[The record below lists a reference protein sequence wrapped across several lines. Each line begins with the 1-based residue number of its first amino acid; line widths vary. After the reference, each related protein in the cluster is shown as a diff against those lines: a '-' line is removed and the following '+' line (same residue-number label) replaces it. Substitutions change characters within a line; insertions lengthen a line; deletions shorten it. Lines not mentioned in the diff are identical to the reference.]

1 MSAAPVRAAAES
13 GVRGMGLA
21 HGALAY
27 ALWGVVPVYWKLLAH
42 VGPAELIA
50 HRALWGLLAFVTIV
64 VGAAQWGVLA
74 RSLRDVR
81 LVGIMA
87 LSGSLLAVNWG
98 VFVWATL
105 SGHLLDASLGYFINP
120 LLSVALGTIVLR
132 ERLRALQW
140 LAIALAAAGVG
151 LLTWRAGRV
160 PWVALLLAATFALY
174 GLVRKTARV
183 DALVGSAMETLLMAP
198 VAAVYLLALGGG
210 AAVRGDGYTLGLL
223 AGTGVVT
230 AVPLV
235 LFTSAARRLPLS
247 TVGFLQ
253 YLAPTGQ
260 FCLAVLAFHEPLA
273 HDRLVAFGCIW
284 IGLAVFSVDL
294 VAVPGRRRRG

>member
-1 MSAAPVRAAAES
+1 MSGGPVRAAGGAEARL
-13 GVRGMGLA
+13 RGIGLA

-27 ALWGVVPVYWKLLAH
+27 GLWGVVPVYWKLLAH
-42 VGPAELIA
+42 VAPIELIA
-50 HRALWGLLAFVTIV
+50 HRALWGLLAFLAIV
-64 VGAAQWGVLA
+64 AGAAQWRVLA
-74 RSLRDVR
+74 RSMRDVR
-81 LVGIMA
+81 LVGMMA
-87 LSGSLLAVNWG
+87 LSGGLLAINWG

-120 LLSVALGTIVLR
+120 LLSVALGTIVLG

-140 LAIALAAAGVG
+140 LAIALVAAGVG

-183 DALVGSAMETLLMAP
+183 DALVGSAMETVLLAP
-198 VAAVYLLALGGG
+198 VAAVYLLVLGGG
-210 AAVRGDGYTLGLL
+210 VAMHGGHTLALL

-273 HDRLVAFGCIW
+273 HGRLVAFGFIW
-284 IGLAVFSVDL
+284 AGLAVFSADL
-294 VAVPGRRRRG
+294 VRRR

>member
-1 MSAAPVRAAAES
+1 VQSSA
-13 GVRGMGLA
+13 RGIGLA

-27 ALWGVVPVYWKLLAH
+27 GLWGVVPAYWMLLAN
-42 VGPAELIA
+42 VAPAELIA
-50 HRALWGLLAFVTIV
+50 HRALWGLLAFLAIV
-64 VGAAQWGVLA
+64 VGAAQWGVLV
-74 RSLRDVR
+74 RSLRDLR
-81 LVGIMA
+81 LVGMMA
-87 LSGSLLAVNWG
+87 LSGGLLAVNWG
-98 VFVWATL
+98 IFVWATL
-105 SGHLLDASLGYFINP
+105 TGHLLDASLGYFINP

-132 ERLRALQW
+132 ERPRPLQW
-140 LAIALAAAGVG
+140 VAIAVAAAGVG
-151 LLTWRAGRV
+151 ILTWRVGRA
-160 PWVALLLAATFALY
+160 PSVALLLAATFGLY

-183 DALVGSAMETLLMAP
+183 DALVGSAMETILMAP
-198 VAAVYLLALGGG
+198 VAAVYLLTLGGG
-210 AAVRGDGYTLGLL
+210 VAMAGDGRTLGLL

-273 HDRLVAFGCIW
+273 RDRVIAFGFIW
-284 IGLAVFSVDL
+284 FGLAVFSIDL
-294 VAVPGRRRRG
+294 VLVRRARLI